1 MRTNSGTRERVN
13 LQPQE
18 GVELIGGRTTATGLP
33 AWLSIEPARLVTMH
47 RWIRLRYSSSFFDD
61 PVRPLIRF
69 TTIAGKTFFQA
80 MNGAVLGRAEWIG
93 RVPDNTI
100 AVSISPTRRLG
111 PFNFRIDG
119 IEGVSRAGLFFR
131 SLPAE
136 PLWVYWAVRSKL
148 VKSRQEAWQALKYA
162 STGTPIED
170 YHDWHARFARPLEDE
185 DFDQPHAVGAR
196 LPTFRFLSALGDT
209 GAASLQ
215 ATVAALRAQTYPRWS
230 LHACRFGAVPDA
242 VLGAYRE
249 IMRIEPRL
257 QELDDPAGAS
267 ALGTD
272 PPNEWVAVVTPGDTL
287 PDYALA
293 VVADAIARDPRL
305 MFIYSD
311 EDMIGADGRLHSPS
325 LKPDWSPVFHNAAP
339 YVGRLVC
346 IRLADGG
353 EVTCRE
359 PATLVQHERMMI
371 DKALDRSKRDE
382 VGHIRRILYRRRDE
396 APINTAVL
404 AHPTCKAT
412 ASDILPETW
421 PSVTIVIPTRD
432 YVSLLRECIR
442 GLTKLT
448 DYPSFDVVVVD
459 NGSTEPGALALLC
472 ELREDPRFK
481 VLDRRGP
488 FNFSLLCND
497 GARSTNGAV
506 LVFLNNDI
514 AMLNGNWLKPLVRWA
529 IRPEIGVV
537 GAKLLFPNG
546 RIQHAGVVLGF
557 GGIAGHIYRRAAAK
571 EAGYLNQLQSPHEV
585 RAVTAACIA
594 IERTKF
600 EAVGGFDADHLP
612 IDLNDIDLCLRIAE
626 RGWVNMWVPDSVLV
640 HVQSAS
646 RGIERDPFAIYQNE
660 RQYFVQRW
668 LEAIRDDPYFHPG
681 LSLFAHKPS
690 LA

>member
-1 MRTNSGTRERVN
+1 MQTNGGISVRVS

-18 GVELIGGRTTATGLP
+18 GVEIIGGRTTATSLP
-33 AWLSIEPARLVTMH
+33 AWLLISPTRLVTAH

-61 PVRPLIRF
+61 PIRPLIRF
-69 TTIAGKTFFQA
+69 TTSTGKKFLQA

-93 RVPDNTI
+93 RVPEDTVS
-100 AVSISPTRRLG
+100 VSISPTRRLG

-119 IEGVSRAGLFFR
+119 IEGVSRAGLLIR
-131 SLPAE
+131 SLPME

-148 VKSRQEAWQALKYA
+148 VNSRQEAWQALKYA

-170 YHDWHARFARPLEDE
+170 YHDWHARFARPLEAE

-209 GAASLQ
+209 GAASVH

-230 LHACRFGAVPDA
+230 LHACRFGVVPDA

-305 MFIYSD
+305 MVIYSD

-325 LKPDWSPVFHNAAP
+325 LKPDWSPALHNAAP
-339 YVGRLVC
+339 YIGRLAC
-346 IRLADGG
+346 IRLAGHGDSI
-353 EVTCRE
+353 CRE
-359 PATLVQHERMMI
+359 PATLVQHERSTI
-371 DKALDRSKRDE
+371 DKMLERSKRDE
-382 VGHIRRILYRRRDE
+382 VGHIRRVLYRRRG
-396 APINTAVL
+396 AAAINTKVL
-404 AHPTCKAT
+404 TRSSCKRKANDT
-412 ASDILPETW
+412 SLETW

-432 YVSLLRECIR
+432 HAELLRVCVR

-448 DYPSFDVVVVD
+448 DYPSFDVVIVD
-459 NGSTEPGALALLC
+459 NGSTESDALALLC
-472 ELREDPRFK
+472 DLRANPRFK
-481 VLDRRGP
+481 VLDRTGP
-488 FNFSLLCND
+488 FNFSLLSND

-514 AMLNGNWLKPLVRWA
+514 AILNSNWLKPLVRWA
-529 IRPEIGVV
+529 IRPDIGVV
-537 GAKLLFPNG
+537 GAKLLFPDG
-546 RIQHAGVVLGF
+546 KIQHAGVVLGF
-557 GGIAGHIYRRAAAK
+557 GGIAGHIYRRATT
-571 EAGYLNQLQSPHEV
+571 EETGYLNQLQSPHEV
-585 RAVTAACIA
+585 QAVTAACIA

-600 EAVGGFDADHLP
+600 EAVGGFDADNLP

-646 RGIERDPFAIYQNE
+646 RGIERDPFAIYRNE

-681 LSLFAHKPS
+681 LSLFAHRPS